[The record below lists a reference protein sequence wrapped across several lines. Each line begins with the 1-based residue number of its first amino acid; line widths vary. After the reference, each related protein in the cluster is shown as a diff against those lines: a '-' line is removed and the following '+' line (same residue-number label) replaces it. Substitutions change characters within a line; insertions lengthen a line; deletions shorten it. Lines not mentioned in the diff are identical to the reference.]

1 MDLGLGVLEE
11 IAGDKDDTSSSEDE
25 AASSQNVMGSL
36 MNIDRPKKSAGI
48 VEIPSSIGD
57 SESELLCDPA
67 LRHYRT
73 LCSRGA
79 QFEMD
84 IVISL
89 MSRILIQMR
98 KHRKSSD
105 VDTITKINVLQED
118 MYKLMSKRDRLIEQ
132 EPSVPKHET
141 LYLNELDDLLKTS

>member
-11 IAGDKDDTSSSEDE
+11 IADGEDEISSSEDE
-25 AASSQNVMGSL
+25 ATISQNAMGNL
-36 MNIDRPKKSAGI
+36 MNIDRPKKSVGI
-48 VEIPSSIGD
+48 VEMPSPMD
-57 SESELLCDPA
+57 EAESELLCDPA

-73 LCSRGA
+73 QCSRGA

-89 MSRILIQMR
+89 MSRILVQMR
-98 KHRKSSD
+98 KHRDSSN

-132 EPSVPKHET
+132 EDAVPKHET
-141 LYLNELDDLLKTS
+141 VYLQELDDLLLAS